1 MNILEKLDYLMKT
14 NGLNRHSLAM
24 KSGIPYTTIDGWYKK
39 GWEKMYL
46 TSLKKL
52 SAFFKVSM
60 DFWDDEVEV
69 HAMNDEIMEFLPY
82 LNESDETTLNNIR
95 AILGM
100 PRKKKICDSGKKTG

>member
-14 NGLNRHSLAM
+14 NGLNKHSLAL

-46 TSLKKL
+46 TSLKRL
-52 SAFFKVSM
+52 SAFFHVSLE
-60 DFWDDEVEV
+60 FWDDEVEV
-69 HAMNDEIMEFLPY
+69 GYADDRLMEFLPY
-82 LNESDETTLNNIR
+82 LAQADETTLNNIR

-100 PRKKKICDSGKKTG
+100 TRK

>member
-14 NGLNRHSLAM
+14 NGLNKHSLAL

-46 TSLKKL
+46 NSLKRL
-52 SAFFKVSM
+52 SDFFKVSLE
-60 DFWDDEVEV
+60 FWDDDVEIQSD
-69 HAMNDEIMEFLPY
+69 NELFEYLPY
-82 LNESDETTLNNIR
+82 LSQADATTLNNIR

-100 PRKKKICDSGKKTG
+100 PKMKKQ